1 MTREIKF
8 RIWDK
13 KNKKWAE
20 NTASLNCFAGWR
32 IDPFTGK
39 ISQLITAPNHRIIEF
54 DDDSRYELSQFT
66 GVRGADGVEIYE
78 GDILEISSTV
88 MTKIFGIPSYTEG
101 EVKWLNDSWKVC
113 QKVIG
118 STHLSDHVEYDPDD
132 RKHIKVI
139 GNRYEGS

>member
-1 MTREIKF
+1 MKTPHHS
-8 RIWDK
+8 
-13 KNKKWAE
+13 
-20 NTASLNCFAGWR
+20 TALRGGESTHL
-32 IDPFTGK
+32 
-39 ISQLITAPNHRIIEF
+39 
-54 DDDSRYELSQFT
+54 LSQFT
-66 GVRGADGVEIYE
+66 GIRGADGVEIYE

-113 QKVIG
+113 QKAIG

-132 RKHIKVI
+132 RKHIKVM